1 MCEWRQPKK
10 LESGQ
15 ALVEFA
21 LVLPLLALML
31 FGIIQY
37 GFIFNAYMTL
47 RHSAHQVAR
56 TLSLPNADISALNA
70 QTIACSNIV
79 PMLQCA
85 NLGTPQVT
93 SNATVGGTG
102 AVRVELTYNLPLII
116 KFVVPNATNDTLTIR
131 AAATYRKE

>member
-1 MCEWRQPKK
+1 M
-10 LESGQ
+10 
-15 ALVEFA
+15 VEFA

-56 TLSLPNADISALNA
+56 TLSLPSADMSVANA
-70 QTIACSNIV
+70 QTIACSNIA

-85 NLGTPQVT
+85 NLATPQVT
-93 SNATVGGTG
+93 NITVGGVG
-102 AVRVELTYNLPLII
+102 AVRVNLSYDLPLII
-116 KFVVPNATNDTLTIR
+116 RFVVPNANENGVLTIQ
-131 AAATYRKE
+131 AAATYRKEGQ